1 MWIEVSVEEATLIR
15 DALENYSGLNSGAD
29 KNLDNVFNDIIT
41 QIDKT
46 LEGETAD
53 EAIDSWS
60 VVMTTESGKRI
71 EFFDS
76 PDGASGRIDEAIE
89 EQYKVL
95 WG

>member
-1 MWIEVSVEEATLIR
+1 MWIELSSEEAEIIR
-15 DALENYSGLNSGAD
+15 DALENYSGLNNRTD
-29 KNLDNVFNDIIT
+29 KNLDNVFSDIIT

-46 LEGETAD
+46 LEGEATN
-53 EAIDSWS
+53 EVIDSWS
-60 VVMTTESGKRI
+60 VVMTTETGKRI

-76 PDGASGRIDEAIE
+76 PDGATERIDEAIE